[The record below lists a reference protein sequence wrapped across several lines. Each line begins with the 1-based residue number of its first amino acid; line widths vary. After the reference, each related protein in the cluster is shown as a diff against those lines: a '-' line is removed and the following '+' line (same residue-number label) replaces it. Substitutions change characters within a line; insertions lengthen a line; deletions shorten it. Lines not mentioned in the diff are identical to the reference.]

1 MTHWTETDIPN
12 LTGKTAVVT
21 GANSGL
27 GYHTARALAAAG
39 AQVIMACRSE
49 SKATQAMD
57 ALRGEVDD
65 ASIEFAPLDLASLES
80 VRTFASGLEN
90 RPIDLLINNA
100 GVMAV
105 PYSKTADGFEMQ
117 FGTNHLG
124 HFALTGLLLDQIR
137 DGGRIVSLASMAHRW
152 TPAINFDDLA
162 WEQRRYKR
170 WQAYGDSK
178 LANLTFMFELSR
190 RMIAARRNIIV
201 AGAHPGYASTNLQF
215 VAAAQRKSMIERLVM
230 TIGNAV
236 IGQPAKMGALPSL
249 YAATASH
256 VTSGDYIGPDG
267 LQQMRGHPE
276 KVGCRKQ
283 ARDSVI
289 GERLWSVSEQLTD
302 VRYLSD

>member
-1 MTHWTETDIPN
+1 
-12 LTGKTAVVT
+12 
-21 GANSGL
+21 
-27 GYHTARALAAAG
+27 
-39 AQVIMACRSE
+39 
-49 SKATQAMD
+49 
-57 ALRGEVDD
+57 
-65 ASIEFAPLDLASLES
+65 
-80 VRTFASGLEN
+80 
-90 RPIDLLINNA
+90 
-100 GVMAV
+100 
-105 PYSKTADGFEMQ
+105 
-117 FGTNHLG
+117 
-124 HFALTGLLLDQIR
+124 
-137 DGGRIVSLASMAHRW
+137 
-152 TPAINFDDLA
+152 
-162 WEQRRYKR
+162 
-170 WQAYGDSK
+170 
-178 LANLTFMFELSR
+178 MFELSR

-256 VTSGDYIGPDG
+256 VTSGDYIGPGG